1 MFEGIFQPMHLLVI
15 LVIAMLV
22 FGPKKLA
29 DLGKGLGQ
37 GIKEFKNAVNDSN
50 QQPASTTSTVQST
63 TSSVQKEN
71 DKPSAN

>member
-1 MFEGIFQPMHLLVI
+1 MFDGIFQPMHLLVI

-50 QQPASTTSTVQST
+50 QPTAST
-63 TSSVQKEN
+63 TSSVQKDS
-71 DKPSAN
+71 DKPSTN